1 MQKAVAIA
9 QFLRKL
15 AVAVPD
21 AIKVVKL
28 AVHFPAFRMDL
39 TTAIIKLSCM
49 KFWHWHG
56 SQIHFSAS
64 TIMVLVV
71 TSISSPNVSFLS

>member
-1 MQKAVAIA
+1 
-9 QFLRKL
+9 
-15 AVAVPD
+15 
-21 AIKVVKL
+21 VKL

-71 TSISSPNVSFLS
+71 TSISSPNVSF